1 MKASNAPSI
10 DEREVALF
18 GGIAED
24 WWNPKGS
31 SALLH
36 QINPVRL
43 AYLRAHV
50 VDHFGRD
57 SRSRRPLEGLSAL
70 DVGCGGGVLCE
81 PLARMGAKVT
91 GLDAAPENVAVARA
105 HAATMA
111 LDIDYRAG
119 SVEALEGSFDLVTC
133 MEVVEHVADRASFL
147 AALERLLAPGGLLVF
162 STPNRTPQSYAA
174 LILLGENL
182 LRLIPQGAHDWN
194 KFLTPEELTAE
205 LAQTGLAVRH
215 MTGLNFRPTRG
226 FTLSDDMSVNYI
238 GIATR

>member
-1 MKASNAPSI
+1 MASNAPSI

-36 QINPVRL
+36 KINPMRL
-43 AYLRAHV
+43 AYLREHA

-57 SRSRRPLEGLSAL
+57 SRARRPFDGLKAL

-81 PLARMGAKVT
+81 PLARMGAAVT

-105 HAATMA
+105 HAATMG

-119 SVEALEGSFDLVTC
+119 PVEELEGSFDLVTC
-133 MEVVEHVADRASFL
+133 MEVIEHVADRASFL

-162 STPNRTPQSYAA
+162 STPNRTPQSHAVMIVLA
-174 LILLGENL
+174 EQV
-182 LRLIPQGAHDWN
+182 LRIIPKGAHDWN
-194 KFLTPEELTAE
+194 KFLTPAE
-205 LAQTGLAVRH
+205 LESELAAAGLAVRH
-215 MTGLNFRPTRG
+215 MTGLAFRPARG
-226 FTLSDDMSVNYI
+226 FTLSYDMSVNYI
-238 GIATR
+238 GVATR